1 MNKFSIDKLGWIK
14 IWKGALIAVG
24 GALLTY
30 IAQTAGNLNFG
41 EFTPIVVALMSIL
54 VNAGRKW
61 IEDYSA

>member
-14 IWKGALIAVG
+14 IGKGALVAII

-30 IAQTAGNLNFG
+30 VAQTAGNLNFG